1 MSDSSGTSWLDVAG
15 RKWSDALLAAT
26 GMSVANMPDLFEGT
40 AQTGTLRPE
49 LARRWGMG
57 DGVVIAGGAGDNA
70 ASACGIGA
78 VTPGSA
84 FVSLGTSGVLFTT
97 ISRFS
102 PNAASA
108 VHTFCH
114 ALPATWHQ
122 MGVILSATASLEWLA
137 SVTGRP
143 SAELTGGLGDLTG
156 PSRVRFLPYLSGER
170 TPHNDAAARG
180 AFVGLDQGSDVDT
193 LTRAVLEGVTFALRD
208 NLDALAEAG
217 TKLARM
223 VAVGGGSRSSYWLR
237 LIATVLG
244 VPVDLPEQGEFGAAM
259 GAARLGQI
267 AATNADPASVCRP
280 PPISATFE
288 PQQSLMPA
296 FRDAHARWRTLYP
309 ALKESR

>member
-1 MSDSSGTSWLDVAG
+1 
-15 RKWSDALLAAT
+15 
-26 GMSVANMPDLFEGT
+26 
-40 AQTGTLRPE
+40 
-49 LARRWGMG
+49 MG
-57 DGVVIAGGAGDNA
+57 DRVVIAGGAGDNA

-78 VTPGSA
+78 VRPGSA

-97 ISRFS
+97 IARFS

-122 MGVILSATASLEWLA
+122 MGVILSATASLDWLA
-137 SVTGRP
+137 GVTGRT

-170 TPHNDAAARG
+170 TPHNDATARG

-193 LTRAVLEGVTFALRD
+193 LTRAVLEGVAFALRD

-217 TKLARM
+217 TQLTRI
-223 VAVGGGSRSSYWLR
+223 VAVGGGSRASYWLK

-244 VPVDLPEQGEFGAAM
+244 IPVDLPAQGSFGAAM

-267 AATNADPASVCRP
+267 AATGADPASVCLP
-280 PPISATFE
+280 PSIAATFDPE
-288 PQQSLMPA
+288 PGLAPA
-296 FRDAHARWRTLYP
+296 FLDAHAKWRTLYP
-309 ALKESR
+309 ALKEAR